1 MSTTPNLN
9 LELLAVQQAQKEQ
22 TVNDSLSALD
32 TYLGG
37 SYTVVVN
44 DSSPGQLVPGSDVV
58 GYRVVVLTGNS
69 SANKTQSLTLP
80 FTGREWFVIN
90 KTDAS
95 ITVTLANGS
104 AAAIALPNGQAVHV
118 VSDGTTFY
126 KV

>member
-22 TVNDSLSALD
+22 TVNDSLTALD

-80 FTGREWFVIN
+80 LTGREWFVIN
-90 KTDAS
+90 KLDQS
-95 ITVTLANGS
+95 ITATLANGS

-118 VSDGTTFY
+118 VSDGTSFY

>member
-22 TVNDSLSALD
+22 TVNDSFTALD
-32 TYLGG
+32 TFLGG
-37 SYTVVVN
+37 LYSVVVN
-44 DSSPGQLVPGSDVV
+44 DSTPGVLTPGSDVS
-58 GYRVVVLTGNS
+58 GYRYVVLTGNS

-80 FTGREWFVIN
+80 MTNREWFIIN

-95 ITVTLANGS
+95 ITATLANGS
-104 AAAIALPNGQAVHV
+104 AAAIALPNAQAVHV

>member
-22 TVNDSLSALD
+22 TVNDALAALD
-32 TYLGG
+32 TFLGS

-44 DSSPGQLVPGSDVV
+44 DSNPGQLVPGSDMV

-90 KTDAS
+90 KLDPS
-95 ITVTLANGS
+95 ITATLANGS
-104 AAAIALPNGQAVHV
+104 GAAIPLPNAQAVHV